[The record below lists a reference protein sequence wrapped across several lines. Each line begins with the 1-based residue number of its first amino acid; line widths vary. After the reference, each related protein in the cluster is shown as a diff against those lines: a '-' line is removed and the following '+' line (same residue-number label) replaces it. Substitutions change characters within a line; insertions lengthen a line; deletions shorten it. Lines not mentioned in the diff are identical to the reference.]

1 MKHLDR
7 EAALKM
13 FDSER
18 RRERQRRQRQRVVA
32 CCKQL
37 AAFLFSHVGLA
48 SMVVAYH
55 IMGGFLF
62 RAIEAPFEQRVK
74 VKVVG
79 SRERMV
85 DEIWKLASDLAE
97 ARVRLS
103 RAGLRTHA
111 GGPREAAERRNFTTS
126 VDNIFRPF
134 QREVRDAVKDQG
146 WDGNDDM
153 DETQLQWSFAGALLY
168 AVTVTTTIGMHSHQ
182 TGPRYTLC
190 LKKNLDTGFQM
201 TGE

>member
-1 MKHLDR
+1 ML
-7 EAALKM
+7 
-13 FDSER
+13 DSER
-18 RRERQRRQRQRVVA
+18 SQERQRRQRQRVVA

-48 SMVVAYH
+48 VMVVAYS

-79 SRERMV
+79 FRERMV
-85 DEIWKLASDLAE
+85 DEIWKLASDMAE
-97 ARVRLS
+97 ARVRQPRASLGGGRGTQPGS
-103 RAGLRTHA
+103 RAA
-111 GGPREAAERRNFTTS
+111 AAERHNFTS
-126 VDNIFRPF
+126 RVEDIFRSF

-153 DETQLQWSFAGALLY
+153 DETQMQWSFAGALLY
-168 AVTVTTTIGMHSHQ
+168 AVTVTTTIGLQFSH
-182 TGPRYTLC
+182 
-190 LKKNLDTGFQM
+190 DTIALF
-201 TGE
+201 